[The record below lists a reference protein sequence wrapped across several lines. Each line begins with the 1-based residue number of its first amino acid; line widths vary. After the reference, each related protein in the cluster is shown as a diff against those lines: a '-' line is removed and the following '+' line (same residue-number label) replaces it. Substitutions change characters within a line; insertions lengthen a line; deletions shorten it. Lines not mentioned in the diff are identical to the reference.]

1 MTVSLS
7 HRLDA
12 NWNASIENVLN
23 ALYEMNLRIY
33 TATVPSVNEL
43 EALQANF
50 LTVYRLSPSRYMA

>member
-12 NWNASIENVLN
+12 NCNASIENVLN

-33 TATVPSVNEL
+33 TATVPSINEL

-50 LTVYRLSPSRYMA
+50 LTVFRLSPSRYMA